1 MGRLHGPEGPW
12 AGVERWPPLK
22 SAHTYVLSARHGNQ
36 RGQRM
41 GGEGPGVLP
50 GEGAGQVPN
59 GLQKQGIGS
68 HEVWRLKEED

>member
-41 GGEGPGVLP
+41 GVR
-50 GEGAGQVPN
+50 GQVCSR
-59 GLQKQGIGS
+59 G
-68 HEVWRLKEED
+68 KERARYPTAFRSKG